1 MVDQDTLETTINLR
15 KRIQEDKFEGP
26 NTSLE
31 EHRSLHYNSISAAA
45 ASSKSNR
52 GNKLFAS
59 SSSLNSYALN
69 SKPKEFGIQ
78 VVNYD
83 SHPRVVLTNK
93 KRKIVPEELEESN
106 SESDSA
112 LEVMDNFNI
121 TKILAPIQHPSEV
134 VTSSS
139 VSRIFNPADSQG
151 SQLDKM
157 AYGIIE
163 LIEKEQDNVVTM
175 GKLMSVFL
183 GDDFENLLPKNM
195 NLPEYDHGLKSEDLE
210 RELQGLPLAE
220 RPIIEKGQ
228 DVVNQNIEDPFFQ
241 LPEFKRDA
249 NFGFEP
255 QDAEETRQ
263 LLQIVLQ
270 RNEEYIRCLQKIR
283 SGCVRTT
290 RLKEKLWDWCT
301 EINGEK

>member
-1 MVDQDTLETTINLR
+1 MVDHDTLETTINLR
-15 KRIQEDKFEGP
+15 KRVLQDKFEGP
-26 NTSLE
+26 VVSLE
-31 EHRSLHYNSISAAA
+31 EQTTSHYNSFSAAA

-52 GNKLFAS
+52 GNKLFS
-59 SSSLNSYALN
+59 SSKSLNSYALN

-93 KRKIVPEELEESN
+93 KRRLVPDDLDDSN
-106 SESDSA
+106 SDSDSA
-112 LEVMDNFNI
+112 LEIMDNFNI

-139 VSRIFNPADSQG
+139 VSRVFDPADPQG

-163 LIEKEQDNVVTM
+163 LIEREQDNVVSM
-175 GKLMSVFL
+175 GKLMNVFL

-195 NLPEYDHGLKSEDLE
+195 DLPEYDHGLKSEDLE
-210 RELQGLPLAE
+210 RELQGLPLTEQAVV
-220 RPIIEKGQ
+220 PKGN
-228 DVVNQNIEDPFFQ
+228 DAINQNIEDPFFQ

-249 NFGFEP
+249 DFGFEP
-255 QDAEETRQ
+255 QEAEETRQ